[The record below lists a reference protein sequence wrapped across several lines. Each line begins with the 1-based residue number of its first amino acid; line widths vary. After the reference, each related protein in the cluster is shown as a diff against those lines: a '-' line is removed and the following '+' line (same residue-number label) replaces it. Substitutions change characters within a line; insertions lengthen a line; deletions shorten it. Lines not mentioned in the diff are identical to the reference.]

1 MSLEKRKYERP
12 DYLKM
17 LEHNINNAIEVTR
30 MFDKGKFECVTLL
43 IGVIRSIVHD
53 TSHSISLLQRLKDK
67 KSIYFLDTSIDT
79 PHDTFHLQNFL
90 FGAYVRK
97 PNETH
102 HMQTILPKFFFE
114 DNRANAVH
122 FNEWWNKT
130 VIIIDENKFS
140 RKDIILISAHK
151 HGILHADEEVD
162 SVYYYLANNILS
174 FAYYTETLDIEDPN
188 VKIDPIDNSL
198 FSLIRQI
205 THELLL
211 TLINYYDLETDY
223 GVLSE
228 EEKLN
233 IAQPIYDL
241 SVAINPE
248 FHEAHRDII
257 RTREE
262 DN

>member
-30 MFDKGKFECVTLL
+30 MFDKGKFESATLL
-43 IGVIRSIVHD
+43 IGIIRSIVHD
-53 TSHSISLLQRLKDK
+53 THHSISLLQRLKNK
-67 KSIYFLDTSIDT
+67 KDIYFLDTSIDT
-79 PHDTFHLQNFL
+79 PPNTFHLQNFL

-102 HMQTILPKFFFE
+102 HMQTILPKFFFQDE
-114 DNRANAVH
+114 RLKTVN
-122 FNEWWNKT
+122 FKEWWNKT
-130 VIIIDENKFS
+130 VIIIDGNELS
-140 RKDIILISAHK
+140 RKNIILISAHQ

-162 SVYYYLANNILS
+162 SVYYDLANNILS
-174 FAYYTETLDIEDPN
+174 FAYYTETLNIEDPD

-198 FSLIRQI
+198 YSLIRQI

-223 GVLSE
+223 GVIPE
-228 EEKLN
+228 EERIN
-233 IAQPIYDL
+233 IAHPIYDL
-241 SVAINPE
+241 SVAINPDIE
-248 FHEAHRDII
+248 EANKDII
-257 RTREE
+257 RTRKN
-262 DN
+262 DD